1 MKAMKKF
8 YTIFLIKGIDLKLT
22 SSITIVLLNE
32 LWRNIK
38 MRLEQKV
45 ALITGGGTGIGLD
58 IAKKYVEEGA
68 FVYITGRRENK
79 LQEAIRMIGKN
90 IVYVVADVTK
100 KEDMGKVAFRIQK
113 EKGHLDILI
122 ANAGVGNYVAIEDI
136 TLEEF
141 NRVMYTNVLGTYYCA
156 QVCLPLM
163 KEGSTI
169 ILNTSVTASLGLPN
183 FSLYIAAKSAV
194 KSFIHTWTSELR
206 DRKIRVNALAPGI
219 VPTDAAGKELGRNL
233 QKEKEVQAYRS
244 SLIPAGRVGNVNDI
258 SSVAVFLGSDESSYI
273 NGIEILV
280 DGGLASIY
288 PVKL

>member
-1 MKAMKKF
+1 
-8 YTIFLIKGIDLKLT
+8 
-22 SSITIVLLNE
+22 
-32 LWRNIK
+32 
-38 MRLEQKV
+38 MRLSGKI

-68 FVYITGRRENK
+68 YVYITGRRENK
-79 LQEAIRMIGKN
+79 LQEAVSTIGKN
-90 IVYVVADVTK
+90 IDYVVADVTK
-100 KEDMGKVAFRIQK
+100 KEDMEKVAGKIK
-113 EKGHLDILI
+113 NEKGKLDILI
-122 ANAGVGNYVAIEDI
+122 ANAGVGNYIAIEDV

-183 FSLYIAAKSAV
+183 FSLYIAAKSAM
-194 KSFIHTWTSELR
+194 KSFIHTWTNELR

-219 VPTDAAGKELGRNL
+219 IPTDAAEKELGRDP
-233 QKEKEVQAYRS
+233 QKEKELQEYRAT
-244 SLIPAGRVGNVNDI
+244 LIPANRVGNVKDI
-258 SSVAVFLGSDESSYI
+258 SNAAIFLGSDESSYV
-273 NGIEILV
+273 NGIELLV
-280 DGGLASIY
+280 DGGLAAIY

>member
-1 MKAMKKF
+1 M
-8 YTIFLIKGIDLKLT
+8 
-22 SSITIVLLNE
+22 
-32 LWRNIK
+32 
-38 MRLEQKV
+38 MRLKGKV

-58 IAKKYVEEGA
+58 IARAYVEEGA
-68 FVYITGRRENK
+68 YVYITGRRENK
-79 LQEAIRMIGKN
+79 LQEAVSLIGKN
-90 IVYVVADVTK
+90 IDYIVSDVTC
-100 KEDMGKVAFRIQK
+100 KEDMEKAADKIQK

-122 ANAGVGNYVAIEDI
+122 ANAGVGNYVAIEDV

-183 FSLYIAAKSAV
+183 FSLYIAAKSAM
-194 KSFIHTWTSELR
+194 KSFIHTWTNELR

-219 VPTDAAGKELGRNL
+219 IPTDAAGKELGRDP
-233 QKEKEVQAYRS
+233 QKEKEVQAYRAT
-244 SLIPAGRVGNVNDI
+244 LIPSGRVGNVKDI
-258 SSVAVFLGSDESSYI
+258 SSAAVFLGSDEASYI
-273 NGIEILV
+273 NGVEILV
-280 DGGLASIY
+280 DGGLAAIY

>member
-1 MKAMKKF
+1 
-8 YTIFLIKGIDLKLT
+8 
-22 SSITIVLLNE
+22 
-32 LWRNIK
+32 
-38 MRLEQKV
+38 MRLSGKI

-68 FVYITGRRENK
+68 YVYITGRRENK
-79 LQEAIRMIGKN
+79 LQEAVSTIGKN
-90 IVYVVADVTK
+90 IDYVVADVTK
-100 KEDMGKVAFRIQK
+100 KEDMEKVAEKIK
-113 EKGHLDILI
+113 NEKGKLDILI
-122 ANAGVGNYVAIEDI
+122 ANAGVGNYIAIEDV

-183 FSLYIAAKSAV
+183 FSLYIAAKSAM
-194 KSFIHTWTSELR
+194 KSFIHTWTNELR

-219 VPTDAAGKELGRNL
+219 IPTDAAGKELGRDPH
-233 QKEKEVQAYRS
+233 KEKELQEYRAT
-244 SLIPAGRVGNVNDI
+244 LIPANRVGNVKDI
-258 SSVAVFLGSDESSYI
+258 SDSAIFLGSDESSYV
-273 NGIEILV
+273 NGIELLV
-280 DGGLASIY
+280 DGGLAAIY

>member
-1 MKAMKKF
+1 
-8 YTIFLIKGIDLKLT
+8 
-22 SSITIVLLNE
+22 
-32 LWRNIK
+32 
-38 MRLEQKV
+38 MRLSGKI

-68 FVYITGRRENK
+68 YVYITGRRENK
-79 LQEAIRMIGKN
+79 LQEAVSTIGKN
-90 IVYVVADVTK
+90 IDYVVADVTK
-100 KEDMGKVAFRIQK
+100 KEDMEKVAEKIK
-113 EKGHLDILI
+113 NEKGKLDILI
-122 ANAGVGNYVAIEDI
+122 ANAGVGNYIAIEDV

-183 FSLYIAAKSAV
+183 FSLYIAAKSAM
-194 KSFIHTWTSELR
+194 KSFIHTWTNESR

-219 VPTDAAGKELGRNL
+219 IPTDAAGKELGRDP
-233 QKEKEVQAYRS
+233 QKEKELQEYRAT
-244 SLIPAGRVGNVNDI
+244 LIPANRVGNVKDI
-258 SSVAVFLGSDESSYI
+258 SNAAIFLGSDESSYV
-273 NGIEILV
+273 NGIELLV
-280 DGGLASIY
+280 DGGLAAIY

>member
-1 MKAMKKF
+1 
-8 YTIFLIKGIDLKLT
+8 
-22 SSITIVLLNE
+22 
-32 LWRNIK
+32 

>member
-1 MKAMKKF
+1 
-8 YTIFLIKGIDLKLT
+8 
-22 SSITIVLLNE
+22 
-32 LWRNIK
+32 
-38 MRLEQKV
+38 MRLSGKI

-68 FVYITGRRENK
+68 YVYITGRRENK
-79 LQEAIRMIGKN
+79 LQEAVSTIGKN
-90 IVYVVADVTK
+90 IDYVVADVTK
-100 KEDMGKVAFRIQK
+100 KEDMEKVAEKIK
-113 EKGHLDILI
+113 NEKGKLDILI
-122 ANAGVGNYVAIEDI
+122 ANAGVGNYIAIEDV

-183 FSLYIAAKSAV
+183 FSLYIAAKSAM
-194 KSFIHTWTSELR
+194 KSFIHTWTNELR

-219 VPTDAAGKELGRNL
+219 IPTDAAGKELGRDPH
-233 QKEKEVQAYRS
+233 KEKELQEYRAT
-244 SLIPAGRVGNVNDI
+244 LIPADRVGNVKDI
-258 SSVAVFLGSDESSYI
+258 SNAAIFLGSDESSYV
-273 NGIEILV
+273 NGIELLV
-280 DGGLASIY
+280 DGGLAAIY

>member
-1 MKAMKKF
+1 
-8 YTIFLIKGIDLKLT
+8 
-22 SSITIVLLNE
+22 
-32 LWRNIK
+32 
-38 MRLEQKV
+38 MRLSGKI

-68 FVYITGRRENK
+68 YVYITGRRENK
-79 LQEAIRMIGKN
+79 LQEAVSTIGKN
-90 IVYVVADVTK
+90 IDYVVADVTK
-100 KEDMGKVAFRIQK
+100 KEGMEKVAEKIK
-113 EKGHLDILI
+113 NEKGKLDILI
-122 ANAGVGNYVAIEDI
+122 ANAGVGNYIAIEDV

-183 FSLYIAAKSAV
+183 FSLYIAAKSAM
-194 KSFIHTWTSELR
+194 KSFIHTWTNELR

-219 VPTDAAGKELGRNL
+219 IPTDAAGKELGRDPH
-233 QKEKEVQAYRS
+233 KEKELQEYRAT
-244 SLIPAGRVGNVNDI
+244 LIPANRVGNVKDI
-258 SSVAVFLGSDESSYI
+258 SDSAIFLGSDESSYV
-273 NGIEILV
+273 NGIELLV
-280 DGGLASIY
+280 DGGLAAIY

>member
-1 MKAMKKF
+1 
-8 YTIFLIKGIDLKLT
+8 
-22 SSITIVLLNE
+22 
-32 LWRNIK
+32 
-38 MRLEQKV
+38 MRLSGKI

-68 FVYITGRRENK
+68 YVYITGRRENK
-79 LQEAIRMIGKN
+79 LQEAVSTIGKN
-90 IVYVVADVTK
+90 IDYVVADVTK
-100 KEDMGKVAFRIQK
+100 KEDMEKVAEKIK
-113 EKGHLDILI
+113 NEKGKLDILI
-122 ANAGVGNYVAIEDI
+122 ANAGVGNYIAIEDV

-183 FSLYIAAKSAV
+183 FSLYIAAKSAM
-194 KSFIHTWTSELR
+194 KSFIHTWTNELR

-219 VPTDAAGKELGRNL
+219 IPTDAAGKELGRDP
-233 QKEKEVQAYRS
+233 QKEKELQEYRAT
-244 SLIPAGRVGNVNDI
+244 LIPADRVGNVKDI
-258 SSVAVFLGSDESSYI
+258 SNAAVFLGSDESSYV
-273 NGIEILV
+273 NGIELLV
-280 DGGLASIY
+280 DGGLAAIY

>member
-1 MKAMKKF
+1 
-8 YTIFLIKGIDLKLT
+8 
-22 SSITIVLLNE
+22 
-32 LWRNIK
+32 
-38 MRLEQKV
+38 MRLSGKI

-68 FVYITGRRENK
+68 YVYITGRRENK
-79 LQEAIRMIGKN
+79 LQEAVSTIGKN
-90 IVYVVADVTK
+90 IDYVVADVTK
-100 KEDMGKVAFRIQK
+100 KEDMEKVAGKIK
-113 EKGHLDILI
+113 NEKGKLDILI
-122 ANAGVGNYVAIEDI
+122 ANAGVGNYIAIEDV

-183 FSLYIAAKSAV
+183 FSLYIAAKSAM
-194 KSFIHTWTSELR
+194 KSFIHTWTNELR

-219 VPTDAAGKELGRNL
+219 IPTDAAGKELGRDSH
-233 QKEKEVQAYRS
+233 KEKELQEYRAT
-244 SLIPAGRVGNVNDI
+244 LIPANRVGNVKDI
-258 SSVAVFLGSDESSYI
+258 SNAAIFLGSDESSYV
-273 NGIEILV
+273 NGIELLV
-280 DGGLASIY
+280 DGGLAAIY

>member
-1 MKAMKKF
+1 
-8 YTIFLIKGIDLKLT
+8 
-22 SSITIVLLNE
+22 
-32 LWRNIK
+32 
-38 MRLEQKV
+38 MRLSGKI

-68 FVYITGRRENK
+68 YVYITGRRENK
-79 LQEAIRMIGKN
+79 LQEAVSTIGKN
-90 IVYVVADVTK
+90 IDYVVADVTK
-100 KEDMGKVAFRIQK
+100 KEDMEKVAEKIK
-113 EKGHLDILI
+113 NEKGKLDILI
-122 ANAGVGNYVAIEDI
+122 ANAGVGNYIAIEDV

-183 FSLYIAAKSAV
+183 FSLYIAAKSAM
-194 KSFIHTWTSELR
+194 KSFIHTWTNELR

-219 VPTDAAGKELGRNL
+219 IPTDAAGKELGRDP
-233 QKEKEVQAYRS
+233 QKEKELQEYRAT
-244 SLIPAGRVGNVNDI
+244 LIPANRVGNVKDI
-258 SSVAVFLGSDESSYI
+258 SDSAIFLGSDESSYV
-273 NGIEILV
+273 NGIELLV
-280 DGGLASIY
+280 DGGLAAIY